1 MSFFFFFF
9 LMIRR
14 PPRST
19 LFPYTTLFRSCGAHA
34 ELRVLLRRGRV
45 RDRGL
50 LRRGGALAAARLP
63 ARAAAVPPHLE
74 PLRQPVPPD
83 PAHVAYPRGGGLF
96 GALRDAGARHRGRH
110 RDAGGTGGGGLRQPD
125 RAATREQHP
134 HALWPPLRVR
144 SRVVRGGA
152 GPAGGDDRRRRFY
165 GPVDRS
171 APALR
176 VPRERSAHQPATQ
189 RHGIGD
195 AGSEEPARGVRL
207 GARAARRPARGTRRI
222 ARRSDRRR
230 ARRLVSSYI
239 RGALPRR

>member
-34 ELRVLLRRGRV
+34 ELRVLLRRWRV

-50 LRRGGALAAARLP
+50 LRRGRALAAARLP
-63 ARAAAVPPHLE
+63 ARAARVPPHLE

-110 RDAGGTGGGGLRQPD
+110 RDAGGTGGGALRRRD
-125 RAATREQHP
+125 RAATRERRP
-134 HALWPPLRVR
+134 HALWPPPRVR
-144 SRVVRGGA
+144 ARAVRGGA
-152 GPAGGDDRRRRFY
+152 GPPGGAYRPRRFG
-165 GPVDRS
+165 GPGGP
-171 APALR
+171 PA
-176 VPRERSAHQPATQ
+176 AF
-189 RHGIGD
+189 I
-195 AGSEEPARGVRL
+195 
-207 GARAARRPARGTRRI
+207 RAAR
-222 ARRSDRRR
+222 DR
-230 ARRLVSSYI
+230 
-239 RGALPRR
+239 